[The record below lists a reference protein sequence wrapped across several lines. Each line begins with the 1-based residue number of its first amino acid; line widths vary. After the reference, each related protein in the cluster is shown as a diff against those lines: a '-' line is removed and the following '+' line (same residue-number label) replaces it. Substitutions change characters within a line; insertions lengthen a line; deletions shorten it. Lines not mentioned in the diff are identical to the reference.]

1 MISFEQR
8 QELKEISKLLRC
20 SVQDIP
26 TALNKM
32 ISERKALEAQAAELR
47 AELKKRREQNGVV
60 DAPRN

>member
-47 AELKKRREQNGVV
+47 AEIKKRREQNGV
-60 DAPRN
+60 DASRN